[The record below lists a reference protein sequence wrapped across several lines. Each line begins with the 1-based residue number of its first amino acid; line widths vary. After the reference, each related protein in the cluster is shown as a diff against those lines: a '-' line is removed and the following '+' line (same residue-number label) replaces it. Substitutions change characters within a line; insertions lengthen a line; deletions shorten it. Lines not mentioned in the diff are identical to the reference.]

1 MATGLWRAK
10 GPPHF
15 HVSQLAHVKLRQL
28 CSQLQA
34 PPAVTGTSSFGDAQ
48 GSLVLPGRNQ
58 SRQAIIQCFLCTL
71 TAGQVSRRP
80 SPCEKFCRL
89 PRSIS
94 VGGFWLLQEKD
105 PKPHG
110 PSLDPDAEGEVRGEG
125 TATSPVLD
133 QTLLASLAH
142 VLLVETQRLPLPVR
156 RHRAVQGEASTAHIE
171 AVPHLGGR
179 TGHPLPARLQQQWVP
194 SPGPAGAPRAPGQ
207 GGEDVP
213 VLGRYEPGDVCGY
226 RRRPCGEIRVMNIP
240 AEERADGATA
250 PPAAPVVSTL
260 WHPGLLAQS
269 QSDLQLR
276 TLSGCPSVLAA
287 QIAPP
292 MTLPW
297 EQALQRQSLL
307 PALVPGAHFLLL
319 QDSKRNLLS
328 QRHKAE
334 HLHE

>member
-15 HVSQLAHVKLRQL
+15 HVSHLAYVKLRQL

-48 GSLVLPGRNQ
+48 GSLVLP
-58 SRQAIIQCFLCTL
+58 
-71 TAGQVSRRP
+71 
-80 SPCEKFCRL
+80 
-89 PRSIS
+89 
-94 VGGFWLLQEKD
+94 
-105 PKPHG
+105 
-110 PSLDPDAEGEVRGEG
+110 DAEGEVRGEG

-142 VLLVETQRLPLPVR
+142 VLLVGTQRLPLPV
-156 RHRAVQGEASTAHIE
+156 QGEASTTHIE
-171 AVPHLGGR
+171 AVPHLRGR

-207 GGEDVP
+207 GGEDAP

-226 RRRPCGEIRVMNIP
+226 RRRPCGEIRVINIP
-240 AEERADGATA
+240 AEERADGTTA
-250 PPAAPVVSTL
+250 PPAAPVVTTL
-260 WHPGLLAQS
+260 WRPGLLAQS
-269 QSDLQLR
+269 QSDSQLR

-292 MTLPW
+292 MSLPW

-307 PALVPGAHFLLL
+307 PAVVPGAHFLLL
-319 QDSKRNLLS
+319 QDSRRNLLS

-334 HLHE
+334 HLHKEEEAPCLLRGVLFGL